1 MEISIGISC
10 PSCGGALNVEEGKK
24 VISCRY
30 CDALIWLEG
39 DEGVYTV
46 MFANNVTKEKAISLL
61 NEWFGKKLKARDLK
75 RRAEIT
81 EIFPIYLPFWR
92 MKARSAGWV
101 CGYREER
108 HYDAVRKTTTVK
120 KVPMEKM
127 VFRDFDWTQI
137 ACDAGDIG
145 VKYLR
150 NLQGNTINANADQI
164 PTFEV
169 TTSKSDAINLGIEK
183 IRQEAI
189 KSAGVENITF
199 QKMHVIPKSFMLIYY
214 PVWIA
219 RYKYK
224 ERMYFAT
231 IDGVTSKVIAGRAP
245 GDALYQAMIMTGG
258 AILGGIISSL
268 GIWTIGSSTGLG
280 IFALIGGFIIFIA
293 SYMFFRHGSEIV
305 EGDIEKK
312 YGLPLESIKNIKNIR
327 IDAPG
332 NVFGG
337 GKI

>member
-10 PSCGGALNVEEGKK
+10 PSCGGALDVEEGKK
-24 VISCRY
+24 VISCKY
-30 CDALIWLEG
+30 CNAVIWIEG

-46 MFANNVTKEKAISLL
+46 MFANNVKKDTAISLL
-61 NEWFGKKLKARDLK
+61 HEWFGKKLKARDLK
-75 RRAEIT
+75 KVAEIT

-92 MKARSAGWV
+92 IKARAAGWV

-108 HYDAVRKTTTVK
+108 HYDASRKTTTVK

-127 VFRDFDWTQI
+127 VFRDFDWTEI

-150 NLQGNTINANADQI
+150 NLQGNIIQANIEQI

-169 TTSKSDAINLGIEK
+169 TTSKTDAFNSGIEK
-183 IRQEAI
+183 IRQDAI
-189 KSAGVENITF
+189 RSAGVDNITF
-199 QKMHVIPKSFMLIYY
+199 HKMHVIPKSFMLIYY
-214 PVWIA
+214 PIWIA

-245 GDALYQAMIMTGG
+245 GDALYQALIMTGG
-258 AILGGIISSL
+258 AIAGGMVSSF
-268 GIWTIGSSTGLG
+268 GIWTIGSSAELG
-280 IFALIGGFIIFIA
+280 IFALIAGFIIFIA
-293 SYMFFRHGSEIV
+293 SYFFFRHGSEIV

-312 YGLPLESIKNIKNIR
+312 YGLSLKSIKNIK

-332 NVFGG
+332 NIFGG